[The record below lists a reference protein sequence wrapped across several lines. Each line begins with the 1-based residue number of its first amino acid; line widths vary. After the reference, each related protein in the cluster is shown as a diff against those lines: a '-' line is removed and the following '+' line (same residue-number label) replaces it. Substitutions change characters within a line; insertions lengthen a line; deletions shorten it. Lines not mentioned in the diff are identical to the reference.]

1 MTATME
7 DVICKITSTRRSTV
21 ELTWHDLYM
30 LLDGILPLSRLNTD
44 DLYAL
49 EELLRLRL
57 EDVEHLIATRRDAE

>member
-1 MTATME
+1 MTADME

-21 ELTWHDLYM
+21 ELTWDDLYM

>member
-1 MTATME
+1 MTAMDE
-7 DVICKITSTRRSTV
+7 VVCKITSTRRSTV
-21 ELTWHDLYM
+21 ELTWDDVYL
-30 LLDGILPLSRLNTD
+30 LLDGGVPVARLNTD

>member
-1 MTATME
+1 MTADME

-21 ELTWHDLYM
+21 ELTWDDLYM

-57 EDVEHLIATRRDAE
+57 EDVEHLIANRRDAE

>member
-1 MTATME
+1 MIADME

-21 ELTWHDLYM
+21 ELTWDDLYM

>member
-21 ELTWHDLYM
+21 ELTWDDLYM

>member
-1 MTATME
+1 MTAMDE
-7 DVICKITSTRRSTV
+7 VVCKITSTRRSSV
-21 ELTWHDLYM
+21 ELTWDDFYL
-30 LLDGILPLSRLNTD
+30 LLDGCLPVARLNTD

>member
-1 MTATME
+1 MTADMD

-21 ELTWHDLYM
+21 ELTWDDLYM
-30 LLDGILPLSRLNTD
+30 LLDGALPLARLNTD

-49 EELLRLRL
+49 EDLLRLRL

>member
-1 MTATME
+1 MTASME

-21 ELTWHDLYM
+21 ELTWDDLYM
-30 LLDGILPLSRLNTD
+30 LLDGILPLARLNTD

>member
-1 MTATME
+1 MTAMDE
-7 DVICKITSTRRSTV
+7 VVCKITSTRRSSV
-21 ELTWHDLYM
+21 ELTWDDVYL
-30 LLDGILPLSRLNTD
+30 LLDGGLPVARLNTD

>member
-1 MTATME
+1 MTADME
-7 DVICKITSTRRSTV
+7 DVVCKITSTRRSTV
-21 ELTWHDLYM
+21 EITWDDVYM
-30 LLDGILPLSRLNTD
+30 LLDAGLPVARLNTD